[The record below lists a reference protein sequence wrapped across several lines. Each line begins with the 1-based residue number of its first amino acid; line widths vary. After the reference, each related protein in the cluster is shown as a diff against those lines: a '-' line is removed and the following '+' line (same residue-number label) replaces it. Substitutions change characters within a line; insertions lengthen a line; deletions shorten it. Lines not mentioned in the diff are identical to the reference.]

1 MGGGTGIKTNEMKK
15 GETIL
20 DLKSSYESIANKFE
34 VTGKTFEKFT
44 KDVSELAILMA
55 LLYDNF
61 EELKQA
67 DVSTELIKTE
77 HNTATTT
84 YHRLI
89 IFSLVIIIIVLLF
102 LI

>member
-1 MGGGTGIKTNEMKK
+1 VGRGTGTKTNEMKK

-34 VTGKTFEKFT
+34 VTGKTFAKFT

-55 LLYDNF
+55 TLYDNF

-77 HNTATTT
+77 HNAATTT

-89 IFSLVIIIIVLLF
+89 IFSLVIIVIVLLF